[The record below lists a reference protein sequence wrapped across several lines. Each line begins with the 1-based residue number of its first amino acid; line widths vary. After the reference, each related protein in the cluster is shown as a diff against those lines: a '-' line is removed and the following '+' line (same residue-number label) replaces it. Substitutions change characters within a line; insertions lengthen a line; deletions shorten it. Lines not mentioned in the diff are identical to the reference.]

1 METNEKT
8 ENKETPLVITPVKRI
23 VNDKSDFKAIY
34 EFNSSIN
41 AKILEFT
48 VLKVD
53 LLSIRESKN
62 LSVRETQ
69 KVLTTLCKTINAL
82 SEYSGY
88 LQIGAYNTE
97 HAVEI
102 FSEKRELRELIK
114 NATPNEMAEFREFL
128 KAKEPK
134 TEV

>member
-1 METNEKT
+1 METIEKI
-8 ENKETPLVITPVKRI
+8 ETPLVKTPVERI

-34 EFNSSIN
+34 EFNSKIN
-41 AKILEFT
+41 AKMLEFT

-82 SEYSGY
+82 SEYSDY
-88 LQIGAYNTE
+88 LQVGAYNTE

-102 FSEKRELRELIK
+102 FSEKRELRDLIK
-114 NATPNEMAEFREFL
+114 NATPDEMAKFREFL
-128 KAKEPK
+128 KTREEPK
-134 TEV
+134 AEV